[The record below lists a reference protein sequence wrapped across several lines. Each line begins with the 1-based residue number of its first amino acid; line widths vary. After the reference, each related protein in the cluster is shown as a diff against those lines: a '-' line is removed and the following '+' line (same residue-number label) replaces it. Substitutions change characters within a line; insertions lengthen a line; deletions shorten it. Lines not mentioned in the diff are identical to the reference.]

1 MRRPTALESL
11 RLPESPVRQLLVVDD
26 YVSFAE
32 ALACRLDIEPGLT
45 ASAVTTIEQTRSA
58 LIERRFD
65 VVLLDIELDGG
76 DGIEF
81 AGEALSAHP
90 DMRIVVV
97 TAGRDESRIIEAVQ
111 IGVSGWVL
119 KDDPIEHLLSVV
131 WGALRGETWI
141 PPRLLTFVLT
151 ELKSAQSERAEQAAR
166 ARHAEPPRE
175 TGSRLPGGRYE
186 RRRDR
191 GSAVLVAQYYPDPRP
206 QHAEKTPRSLGAG
219 GGGLGPARGP
229 VNPRFRPPRIS
240 GTCRARNL
248 TSTQA
253 PASGSPPDCAPSP
266 RSVGRCCRYGSL
278 PSSR

>member
-1 MRRPTALESL
+1 MTVTSMRRPTALESL

-58 LIERRFD
+58 LTERRFD
-65 VVLLDIELDGG
+65 LVLLDVELDGR

-81 AGEALSAHP
+81 ADEALSDHP

-119 KDDPIEHLLSVV
+119 KDEPIEHLLSVV

-141 PPRLLTFVLT
+141 PPRLLTYVLT
-151 ELKSAQSERAEQAAR
+151 ELKSTQSERAEQAAR
-166 ARHAEPPRE
+166 LATLSPRE
-175 TGSRLPGGRYE
+175 KQVLACLAAGMSADAIAGQLFLSRNTIRTHVHNMLKKLHVHSALAAVALA
-186 RRRDR
+186 RRA
-191 GSAVLVAQYYPDPRP
+191 GLSVPDPARP
-206 QHAEKTPRSLGAG
+206 ESEGRAG
-219 GGGLGPARGP
+219 RG
-229 VNPRFRPPRIS
+229 
-240 GTCRARNL
+240 T
-248 TSTQA
+248 
-253 PASGSPPDCAPSP
+253 
-266 RSVGRCCRYGSL
+266 
-278 PSSR
+278 

>member
-58 LIERRFD
+58 LTERRFD
-65 VVLLDIELDGG
+65 LVLLDVELDGR

-81 AGEALSAHP
+81 ADEALSDHP

-119 KDDPIEHLLSVV
+119 KDEPIEHLLSVV

-141 PPRLLTFVLT
+141 PPRLLTYVLT
-151 ELKSAQSERAEQAAR
+151 ELKSTQSERAEQAAR
-166 ARHAEPPRE
+166 LATLSPRE
-175 TGSRLPGGRYE
+175 KQILGCLAAGMSADAIAGQLFLSRNTIRTHVHNMLKKLHVHSALAAVALARRAGLSVADPAHPESEGRAG
-186 RRRDR
+186 R
-191 GSAVLVAQYYPDPRP
+191 G
-206 QHAEKTPRSLGAG
+206 T
-219 GGGLGPARGP
+219 
-229 VNPRFRPPRIS
+229 
-240 GTCRARNL
+240 
-248 TSTQA
+248 
-253 PASGSPPDCAPSP
+253 
-266 RSVGRCCRYGSL
+266 
-278 PSSR
+278 

>member
-58 LIERRFD
+58 LTERRFD
-65 VVLLDIELDGG
+65 LILLDVELDGR

-81 AGEALSAHP
+81 ADEALSDHP

-119 KDDPIEHLLSVV
+119 KDEPIEHLLSVI

-141 PPRLLTFVLT
+141 PPRLLTYVLT
-151 ELKSAQSERAEQAAR
+151 ELKSTQSERAEQAAR
-166 ARHAEPPRE
+166 LATLSPRE
-175 TGSRLPGGRYE
+175 KQILGCLAAGMSADAIAGQLFLSRNTIRTHVHNMLKKLHVHSALAAVALA
-186 RRRDR
+186 RRA
-191 GSAVLVAQYYPDPRP
+191 GLSVPDPARP
-206 QHAEKTPRSLGAG
+206 ESEGRAG
-219 GGGLGPARGP
+219 RG
-229 VNPRFRPPRIS
+229 
-240 GTCRARNL
+240 T
-248 TSTQA
+248 
-253 PASGSPPDCAPSP
+253 
-266 RSVGRCCRYGSL
+266 
-278 PSSR
+278 

>member
-11 RLPESPVRQLLVVDD
+11 RLPESPLRQLLVVDD

-58 LIERRFD
+58 LTERRFD
-65 VVLLDIELDGG
+65 VVLLDVELDGG

-81 AGEALSAHP
+81 ADEALSEHP

-141 PPRLLTFVLT
+141 PPRLLTYVLT
-151 ELKSAQSERAEQAAR
+151 ELKSAQSERAEQEAR
-166 ARHAEPPRE
+166 LATLSPRE
-175 TGSRLPGGRYE
+175 KQVLGCLAAGMSADTIAGQLFLSRNTIRTHVHNMLKKLHVHSALAAVALARRTGLSI
-186 RRRDR
+186 
-191 GSAVLVAQYYPDPRP
+191 PDPARL
-206 QHAEKTPRSLGAG
+206 ESEGRAG
-219 GGGLGPARGP
+219 RG
-229 VNPRFRPPRIS
+229 I
-240 GTCRARNL
+240 
-248 TSTQA
+248 
-253 PASGSPPDCAPSP
+253 
-266 RSVGRCCRYGSL
+266 
-278 PSSR
+278 

>member
-11 RLPESPVRQLLVVDD
+11 RLPESPVKQLLVVDD

-58 LIERRFD
+58 LIERPFD
-65 VVLLDIELDGG
+65 AVLLDVDLDGS

-151 ELKSAQSERAEQAAR
+151 ELKSAQSERVEQAAR
-166 ARHAEPPRE
+166 VATLSPRE
-175 TGSRLPGGRYE
+175 KQVLGCLAAGMSADAIAGQLFLSRNTIRTHVHNTLKKLHVHSALAAVALA
-186 RRRDR
+186 RRA
-191 GSAVLVAQYYPDPRP
+191 GLSIPDPAHPESSGR
-206 QHAEKTPRSLGAG
+206 AG
-219 GGGLGPARGP
+219 RG
-229 VNPRFRPPRIS
+229 I
-240 GTCRARNL
+240 
-248 TSTQA
+248 
-253 PASGSPPDCAPSP
+253 
-266 RSVGRCCRYGSL
+266 
-278 PSSR
+278 

>member
-1 MRRPTALESL
+1 MQRPTALESL

-58 LIERRFD
+58 LTERRFD
-65 VVLLDIELDGG
+65 VVLLDVELDGT

-81 AGEALSAHP
+81 ADEALSDHP

-119 KDDPIEHLLSVV
+119 KDEPIEHLLSVV

-141 PPRLLTFVLT
+141 PPRLLTYVLT
-151 ELKSAQSERAEQAAR
+151 ELKSTQSERAEQAAR
-166 ARHAEPPRE
+166 LATLSPRE
-175 TGSRLPGGRYE
+175 KQILGCLAAGMSADAIAGQLFLSRNTIRTHVHNMLKKLQVHSALAAVALA
-186 RRRDR
+186 RRA
-191 GSAVLVAQYYPDPRP
+191 GLSVPDPAHPESEGR
-206 QHAEKTPRSLGAG
+206 AG
-219 GGGLGPARGP
+219 RG
-229 VNPRFRPPRIS
+229 
-240 GTCRARNL
+240 T
-248 TSTQA
+248 
-253 PASGSPPDCAPSP
+253 
-266 RSVGRCCRYGSL
+266 
-278 PSSR
+278 

>member
-58 LIERRFD
+58 LTERRFD
-65 VVLLDIELDGG
+65 LILLDVELDGR

-81 AGEALSAHP
+81 ADEALSDHP

-119 KDDPIEHLLSVV
+119 KDEPIEHLLSVI

-141 PPRLLTFVLT
+141 PPRLLTYVLT
-151 ELKSAQSERAEQAAR
+151 ELKSTQSERAEQAAR
-166 ARHAEPPRE
+166 LATLSPRE
-175 TGSRLPGGRYE
+175 KQVLACLAAGMSADAIAGQLFLSRNTIRTHVHNMLKKLHVHSALAAVALA
-186 RRRDR
+186 RRA
-191 GSAVLVAQYYPDPRP
+191 GLSVPDPAHPESEGR
-206 QHAEKTPRSLGAG
+206 AG
-219 GGGLGPARGP
+219 RG
-229 VNPRFRPPRIS
+229 
-240 GTCRARNL
+240 T
-248 TSTQA
+248 
-253 PASGSPPDCAPSP
+253 
-266 RSVGRCCRYGSL
+266 
-278 PSSR
+278 

>member
-1 MRRPTALESL
+1 VTVTSMRRPTALESL

-58 LIERRFD
+58 LTERRFD
-65 VVLLDIELDGG
+65 LVLLDVELDGR

-81 AGEALSAHP
+81 ADEALSDHP

-119 KDDPIEHLLSVV
+119 KDEPIEHLLSVV

-141 PPRLLTFVLT
+141 PPRLLTYVLT
-151 ELKSAQSERAEQAAR
+151 ELKSTQSERAEQAAR
-166 ARHAEPPRE
+166 LATLSPRE
-175 TGSRLPGGRYE
+175 KQILGCLAAGMSADAIAGQLFLSRNTIRTHVHNMLKKLHVHSALAAVALA
-186 RRRDR
+186 RRA
-191 GSAVLVAQYYPDPRP
+191 GLSVPDPAHPESEGR
-206 QHAEKTPRSLGAG
+206 AG
-219 GGGLGPARGP
+219 RG
-229 VNPRFRPPRIS
+229 
-240 GTCRARNL
+240 T
-248 TSTQA
+248 
-253 PASGSPPDCAPSP
+253 
-266 RSVGRCCRYGSL
+266 
-278 PSSR
+278 

>member
-58 LIERRFD
+58 LTERRFD
-65 VVLLDIELDGG
+65 LVLLDVELDGR

-81 AGEALSAHP
+81 ADEALSDHP

-119 KDDPIEHLLSVV
+119 KDEPIEHLLSVV

-141 PPRLLTFVLT
+141 PPRLLTYVLT
-151 ELKSAQSERAEQAAR
+151 ELKSTQSERAEQAAR
-166 ARHAEPPRE
+166 LATLSPRE
-175 TGSRLPGGRYE
+175 KQVLACLAAGMSADAIAGQLFLSRNTIRTHVHNMLKKLHVHSALAAVALA
-186 RRRDR
+186 RRA
-191 GSAVLVAQYYPDPRP
+191 GLSVPDPARP
-206 QHAEKTPRSLGAG
+206 ESEGRAG
-219 GGGLGPARGP
+219 RG
-229 VNPRFRPPRIS
+229 
-240 GTCRARNL
+240 T
-248 TSTQA
+248 
-253 PASGSPPDCAPSP
+253 
-266 RSVGRCCRYGSL
+266 
-278 PSSR
+278 

>member
-1 MRRPTALESL
+1 VTVTLMRRPTALESL
-11 RLPESPVRQLLVVDD
+11 RLPESPLRQLLVVDD

-58 LIERRFD
+58 LTERRFD
-65 VVLLDIELDGG
+65 VVLLDVELDGS

-81 AGEALSAHP
+81 ADETLSEYP

-141 PPRLLTFVLT
+141 PPRLLTYVLT
-151 ELKSAQSERAEQAAR
+151 ELKSAQSERAKQAAR
-166 ARHAEPPRE
+166 LDTLSPRE
-175 TGSRLPGGRYE
+175 KQVLGCLAAGMSADAIAGQLFLSRNTIRTHVHNMLKKLHVHSALAAVALARRGGL
-186 RRRDR
+186 
-191 GSAVLVAQYYPDPRP
+191 SIPDPVHP
-206 QHAEKTPRSLGAG
+206 ESAG
-219 GGGLGPARGP
+219 RAGRG
-229 VNPRFRPPRIS
+229 I
-240 GTCRARNL
+240 
-248 TSTQA
+248 
-253 PASGSPPDCAPSP
+253 
-266 RSVGRCCRYGSL
+266 
-278 PSSR
+278 

>member
-58 LIERRFD
+58 LTERRFD
-65 VVLLDIELDGG
+65 LILLDVELDGR

-81 AGEALSAHP
+81 ADEALSDHP

-119 KDDPIEHLLSVV
+119 KDEPIEHLLSVV

-141 PPRLLTFVLT
+141 PPRLLTYVLT
-151 ELKSAQSERAEQAAR
+151 ELKSTQSERAEQAAR
-166 ARHAEPPRE
+166 LATLSPRE
-175 TGSRLPGGRYE
+175 KQILGCLAAGMSADAIAGQLFLSRNTIRTHVHNMLKKLHVHSALAAVALA
-186 RRRDR
+186 RRA
-191 GSAVLVAQYYPDPRP
+191 GLSVPDPAHPESEGR
-206 QHAEKTPRSLGAG
+206 AG
-219 GGGLGPARGP
+219 RG
-229 VNPRFRPPRIS
+229 
-240 GTCRARNL
+240 T
-248 TSTQA
+248 
-253 PASGSPPDCAPSP
+253 
-266 RSVGRCCRYGSL
+266 
-278 PSSR
+278 

>member
-1 MRRPTALESL
+1 MFLSRRHWRA
-11 RLPESPVRQLLVVDD
+11 
-26 YVSFAE
+26 
-32 ALACRLDIEPGLT
+32 RLDIEPGLT

-65 VVLLDIELDGG
+65 VVLVDVNLDGS

-111 IGVSGWVL
+111 IGVSGWVF

-166 ARHAEPPRE
+166 VATLSPRE
-175 TGSRLPGGRYE
+175 KQVLGCLAAGMSADAIAGQLFLSRNTIRTHVHNTLKKLHVHSALAAVALA
-186 RRRDR
+186 RRADL
-191 GSAVLVAQYYPDPRP
+191 SIPDPAHPESSGR
-206 QHAEKTPRSLGAG
+206 AG
-219 GGGLGPARGP
+219 RG
-229 VNPRFRPPRIS
+229 I
-240 GTCRARNL
+240 
-248 TSTQA
+248 
-253 PASGSPPDCAPSP
+253 
-266 RSVGRCCRYGSL
+266 
-278 PSSR
+278 